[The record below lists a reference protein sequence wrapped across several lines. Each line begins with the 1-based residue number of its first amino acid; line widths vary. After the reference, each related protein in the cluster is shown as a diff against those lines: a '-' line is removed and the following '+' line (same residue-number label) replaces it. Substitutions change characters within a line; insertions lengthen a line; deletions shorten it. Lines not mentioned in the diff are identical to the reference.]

1 MEELVNHQQRTEL
14 VFRSCTLKQMKLLK
28 CTKTTFLA
36 EGLPLHQQNSFFLVL
51 RNSASIYK
59 YLYTC
64 CIGPDTYSLTD
75 LFLLYATL
83 FSPPEFLN
91 FVSHTWAHFRKPC
104 MCSSLTNNPRS
115 PIATSN
121 LSKSNWDKKATFK
134 KKIIGQCCRTSPGT
148 GRLSFIPSI
157 FLIRPWHNSRPVSC

>member
-1 MEELVNHQQRTEL
+1 
-14 VFRSCTLKQMKLLK
+14 MKLLK
-28 CTKTTFLA
+28 CMKTTFLA

-51 RNSASIYK
+51 RNSASIYN
-59 YLYTC
+59 LYAC

-91 FVSHTWAHFRKPC
+91 FVSHTWPHFRKPC

-134 KKIIGQCCRTSPGT
+134 KKKYWTVLQNISWYWKTIIYTINFFNKTLAQ
-148 GRLSFIPSI
+148 F
-157 FLIRPWHNSRPVSC
+157 